1 MIDVKRFVFQ
11 IVLQN
16 SYLNGETLLHW
27 FHKLYH
33 WYWCVGVFIL
43 TGMFVRYRAASMLR
57 MEWVLFR
64 SVSSME
70 PSFCPQ
76 CFCLQLWSKIW
87 AVNGPSSSLWAVMW
101 HIPLETLRRA
111 GVCISLP
118 FVLTG
123 FFAEYKQ
130 PSIFIYSNSSKCH
143 YSLCKCETVSNTRH
157 ERTIM
162 C

>member
-1 MIDVKRFVFQ
+1 
-11 IVLQN
+11 
-16 SYLNGETLLHW
+16 
-27 FHKLYH
+27 
-33 WYWCVGVFIL
+33 
-43 TGMFVRYRAASMLR
+43 MFVRYRAASTLR

-123 FFAEYKQ
+123 FFAEQYQ
-130 PSIFIYSNSSKCH
+130 QLSIFIYSISSKWH
-143 YSLCKCETVSNTRH
+143 FYLCKCETQFQILDMKGLCVKYKTDISALLYISKCFVLFKSLGLVIFWVTLYNKMSVVN
-157 ERTIM
+157 IS
-162 C
+162 